1 MPSVLVTGA
10 ARGIGRATALRL
22 ANAGWDVVA
31 GVRHDEDGQ
40 ALVAAGEGRIVPV
53 SLDITDADHLAALP
67 DALPA
72 RLDALVNNAGIVVG
86 GPVEG
91 VPLDDLRHQLEVN
104 VVGQVAVTQAVLP
117 RLRSSRGRI
126 VFVSSLSGRVSTPMT
141 GAYNASKFALEGMA
155 DALRM
160 EVRPWGVRVVLV
172 EPAQTDTDMW
182 RDAESTL
189 DTTVTALAPAHRE
202 LYGKHIDGYRKSIPR
217 SQRMASS
224 VEGVAATIERAL
236 TARRPRA
243 RYVVGVGPR
252 AQGIM
257 AALTPTGARDALL
270 RAATGVPR
278 RL

>member
-1 MPSVLVTGA
+1 
-10 ARGIGRATALRL
+10 
-22 ANAGWDVVA
+22 
-31 GVRHDEDGQ
+31 
-40 ALVAAGEGRIVPV
+40 
-53 SLDITDADHLAALP
+53 
-67 DALPA
+67 
-72 RLDALVNNAGIVVG
+72 
-86 GPVEG
+86 
-91 VPLDDLRHQLEVN
+91 
-104 VVGQVAVTQAVLP
+104 
-117 RLRSSRGRI
+117 
-126 VFVSSLSGRVSTPMT
+126 
-141 GAYNASKFALEGMA
+141 
-155 DALRM
+155 
-160 EVRPWGVRVVLV
+160 VRVVLV

-257 AALTPTGARDALL
+257 AVLTPTGARDALL